1 LNQKIPSSGWDPG
14 PGNLSQN
21 GQKPTLFMMS
31 YLIKWNQK
39 PKIYFSLQA

>member
-21 GQKPTLFMMS
+21 GQKPTLFMIIPNKM
-31 YLIKWNQK
+31 K
-39 PKIYFSLQA
+39 PKTKNLFFIAS